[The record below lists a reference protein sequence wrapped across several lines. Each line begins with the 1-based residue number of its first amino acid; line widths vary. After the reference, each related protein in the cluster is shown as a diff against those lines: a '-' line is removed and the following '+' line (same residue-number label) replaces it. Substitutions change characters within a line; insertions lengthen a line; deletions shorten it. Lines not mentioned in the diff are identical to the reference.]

1 MTSAADRIAAAVGE
15 GMFKRDH
22 AAHTLGIE
30 LIDIQPGYARMSMKV
45 RPDMVNGHD
54 ICHGGL
60 IFALADTAFAYA
72 CNSGNKTT
80 VAQSCVVTFLS
91 AARTGDVLTA
101 TATERNRTQRTGLT
115 DIDVTDQSGK
125 LIAVVR
131 GHSHQ
136 IKGEVVPGLGS
147 VER

>member
-1 MTSAADRIAAAVGE
+1 MTSAADRIAAAVGQV
-15 GMFKRDH
+15 MFKRDH
-22 AAHTLGIE
+22 AAHALGIE
-30 LIDIQPGYARMSMKV
+30 LIEIRPGYARMSMKV

-72 CNSGNKTT
+72 CNSGNKST

>member
-1 MTSAADRIAAAVGE
+1 MTAAADRIAAEVGRN
-15 GMFKRDH
+15 MFKRDR
-22 AAHTLGIE
+22 AAHALGIE
-30 LIDIQPGYARMSMKV
+30 LVEIRPGYARMTMKV

-60 IFALADTAFAYA
+60 IFTLADTAFAYA

-80 VAQSCVVTFLS
+80 VAQSCVVTFL
-91 AARTGDVLTA
+91 AAAQKGDVLTA
-101 TATERNRTQRTGLT
+101 TANQRNRTQRTGLT
-115 DIDVTDQSGK
+115 DIDVTDRSGR
-125 LIAVVR
+125 LVAVVR
-131 GHSHQ
+131 GHSYQ